1 MERLAKE
8 LQEKKLQ
15 QELER
20 QKEEDELKR
29 RTKKAKGVKDEPQLK
44 RSHAAVSRQVGPSGS
59 VGRVGPGQ
67 SLSLPDWPDLVRHR
81 DTVDS
86 GGRDCPARA
95 VQSHLSCHS
104 GIPQTMPLSY
114 NFIRG

>member
-59 VGRVGPGQ
+59 VDRVGPGQ
-67 SLSLPDWPDLVRHR
+67 SLSLSDWPDLVRHC
-81 DTVDS
+81 DTADS
-86 GGRDCPARA
+86 GSRD
-95 VQSHLSCHS
+95 
-104 GIPQTMPLSY
+104 
-114 NFIRG
+114 